1 LSCKRFTRNRPP
13 HAHVCPHRPRYPFSD
28 NAASPWRARFAR
40 YVSYPLQVRAIRSD
54 LNHIIDQGYAHLLCT
69 LPPKKTVVT
78 VHDLIP
84 LAAHR
89 GKIPA
94 PQRHRPFL
102 SELSARFLRGAGS
115 LIAVSEHT
123 KLDLVELCN
132 IPPDLIHVVPL
143 GVSSE
148 FQKLGDTKVALREK
162 LGLDS
167 RESFLI
173 LITGTHFYKNHET
186 SLAVLQRL
194 RRRAKRDYKI
204 VWLGNCRAI
213 NDPRVINS
221 GLASAV
227 VGIEPRSI
235 RQVVEVYNAVDC
247 LLFPSLYEGFGW
259 PPLEAMA
266 CGTPVI
272 CSSAASLPEVVGDAA
287 LTTPPDDVEGF
298 VEYVRA
304 LAQCE
309 SQRALLVKRG
319 IERAS
324 LFSWERHARA
334 VWSIYRQ
341 LL

>member
-1 LSCKRFTRNRPP
+1 M
-13 HAHVCPHRPRYPFSD
+13 
-28 NAASPWRARFAR
+28 
-40 YVSYPLQVRAIRSD
+40 
-54 LNHIIDQGYAHLLCT
+54 
-69 LPPKKTVVT
+69 
-78 VHDLIP
+78 
-84 LAAHR
+84 
-89 GKIPA
+89 
-94 PQRHRPFL
+94 
-102 SELSARFLRGAGS
+102 
-115 LIAVSEHT
+115 
-123 KLDLVELCN
+123 
-132 IPPDLIHVVPL
+132 

-148 FQKLGDTKVALREK
+148 FQKLGDSKAALREK

-173 LITGTHFYKNHET
+173 LITGIHFYKNHET

-194 RRRAKRDYKI
+194 RRRAECDYKVI
-204 VWLGNCRAI
+204 WLGNCRAI
-213 NDPRVINS
+213 NDSSVINS

-235 RQVVEVYNAVDC
+235 RQLVEVYNAVDC
-247 LLFPSLYEGFGW
+247 LLFPSLYEGFGL

-287 LTTPPDDVEGF
+287 LTTTPDDVEGF

-309 SQRALLVKRG
+309 SQRDLLVKRG

-324 LFSWERHARA
+324 LFSWEQHARA

-341 LL
+341 LM